1 MPCEITKSHFQQ
13 MEKATLIQNQKLIE
27 SAFDNPST
35 SVHFTVSITGC
46 EVYFG
51 C

>member
-13 MEKATLIQNQKLIE
+13 MEKANLIQNQKLID
-27 SAFDNPST
+27 SDNPSN
-35 SVHFTVSITGC
+35 SLHFTVSITGC
-46 EVYFG
+46 EMYFG